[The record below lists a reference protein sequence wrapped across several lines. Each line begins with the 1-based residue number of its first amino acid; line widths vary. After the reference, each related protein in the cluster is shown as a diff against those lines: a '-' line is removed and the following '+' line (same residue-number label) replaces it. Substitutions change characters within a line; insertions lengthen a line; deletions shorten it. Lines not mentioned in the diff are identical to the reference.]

1 MKKLLFLLLLIPFL
15 GTSQGTFTAPV
26 GYNTG
31 TPTAAPSGVGT
42 RWRFDLLTG
51 KKYTWLPGSMAWD
64 EDAAGIDQ
72 VSGCA
77 SPAYTPGYNQSNFA
91 VNSCSTPEL
100 YQYYSSAWHCLNCGG
115 GTNISAGSGITITG
129 AAPDI
134 TISADDNSPTNELQT
149 LSIDGNDLTL
159 SDGGGTVT
167 IPAGADGNGIYG
179 GDGVLPS
186 NVSVDGGGHNLSFLN
201 ILALSFGG
209 DQLLFEAQD
218 QSFLANNNILIKPT
232 NDLSFEVEG
241 TTTISTDNGLGFQ
254 YVDEYPDILTND
266 RSIPD
271 VGLTKTLIA
280 SEGWSWPLLAPDGSA
295 AAPSY
300 SFSNSA
306 ETGIFYNNA
315 LLVASAPQGAVNA
328 RNIEIK
334 SGSGTSGNGGAVLIN
349 AGNSSGRGGGQV
361 SVTAGNSSG
370 RNGGQINFRAGD
382 TDTQTGGA
390 VTLQSGNGATG
401 GNYNMIAGSGTSGNG
416 GTFYFIGG
424 NSASALGG
432 NIEFVAGN
440 GVDQSK
446 NGDIIFAGN
455 QAVLPLLTIS
465 QRDNISVKKIGGTI
479 YCSDCTATDSSTG
492 VQQVYNGS
500 TWKNAW

>member
-1 MKKLLFLLLLIPFL
+1 MADTFIVIGTGPAVNVVLGGAGASAYQIWLDAGNAGTEQDFLDSLEGP
-15 GTSQGTFTAPV
+15 QGPAGATGATGATGPQGPPGDDAPV
-26 GYNTG
+26 
-31 TPTAAPSGVGT
+31 
-42 RWRFDLLTG
+42 
-51 KKYTWLPGSMAWD
+51 
-64 EDAAGIDQ
+64 
-72 VSGCA
+72 
-77 SPAYTPGYNQSNFA
+77 
-91 VNSCSTPEL
+91 
-100 YQYYSSAWHCLNCGG
+100 
-115 GTNISAGSGITITG
+115 
-129 AAPDI
+129 
-134 TISADDNSPTNELQT
+134 QT

-167 IPAGADGNGIYG
+167 LPG
-179 GDGVLPS
+179 GE
-186 NVSVDGGGHNLSFLN
+186 
-201 ILALSFGG
+201 I
-209 DQLLFEAQD
+209 
-218 QSFLANNNILIKPT
+218 
-232 NDLSFEVEG
+232 
-241 TTTISTDNGLGFQ
+241 
-254 YVDEYPDILTND
+254 
-266 RSIPD
+266 
-271 VGLTKTLIA
+271 
-280 SEGWSWPLLAPDGSA
+280 SWPLLAPDGSA

-455 QAVLPLLTIS
+455 QAVFPLLTIS

-479 YCSDCTATDSSTG
+479 FCTDETATDGSTG
-492 VQQVYNGS
+492 VQQVWNGS